1 MKHFFIV
8 ISFCLILF
16 RVNAQSP
23 IEVTSDTT
31 NFIYTSINEL
41 DSVIVTLESSALL
54 DQQITFY
61 TNVDEQ
67 GNYSFDDSSPY
78 SLSSEQVTLPAEG
91 FVEVTVYFNPLN
103 TGIYEMEL
111 FYISSFFGEGSIY
124 FTGEGTLVELVL
136 TPDTLYLDEVALGDT
151 SSNGLFIQNV
161 GTGTMSFNIGNYDSL
176 LTVSTTDSILL
187 SDEVGFIMIEYTP
200 ISSGQ
205 FEFNVPILSND
216 PNNPVTNLVVIGNAV
231 SEVEGDICNE
241 SWTSNNNPYVFTN
254 NVRIPEGCQLS
265 IAAGTIVDMN
275 GYQLLVEGSLNAN
288 GTETDSLFFENG
300 NFIFRN
306 NELLNLEYWSVDFPL
321 QNSYTFY
328 HNGFNNN
335 SDISDEEFACF
346 GYNENFTFENYE
358 NLNTNTSSSYGC
370 QEYYIQNTTDYHPY
384 HNFDNSENKHVFWRG
399 YDNSNNYYDGVLVSK
414 DHLIEESGN
423 YRIMFD
429 YRIRYNYKNNSS
441 SNKQSLKSYYRINS
455 NEWILFDKSAYNLY
469 NIGHTEF
476 PISDLI
482 NLNAGDT
489 IKIML
494 INDTEYH
501 SYNAH
506 YYLDDLKIEKVSGED
521 LQIFYESFEDSSKFE
536 TDEWGSDHNSIENG
550 SIYLTSEDKFNGQN
564 SMKFTNFASGDQ
576 SFDIATITVPTDGHY
591 YIQYYMKNDNSSY
604 YHRQR
609 FYFGTG
615 NNFYDYYFFDY
626 EPSSWS
632 SYYYAPYDWEKRSAR
647 LGYFQAGQTIN
658 LRFSSYSPY
667 NFSQSSA
674 YEMEFYIDDIRIF
687 NRSESS
693 PSFIAQGNDI
703 NINNSR
709 IDLKIA
715 QLGND
720 LGIDVTNSTIRSVNT
735 VGDNSPINLYNSTI
749 TGSTGNGIGTSGDN
763 SPVELTY
770 SFVRNSLSSG
780 IETTGETSD
789 ISLNSSLI
797 SHNGNYGI
805 RSNSKVNSNYS
816 NITFNDNDGIYLTG
830 NSFSNIKNSI
840 IWGNDISNYNQ
851 INTSSGV
858 TSITYS
864 SVQGLGAYGTQG
876 SQYYFGD
883 GSIDDDPVFTD
894 QLNQHLSS
902 FSNCVDAGTPWQND
916 NHMPFGLGGVRADI
930 GIYGGPDN
938 WFWGGEPI
946 PDGSPIIT
954 EISDSPQDQGGTVG
968 VLFDKSVWDD
978 NTLENKVTSYSIWR
992 NFDSNGNLIDTISEG
1007 NWQLMGYMPA
1017 QAFDAYAYETSTL
1030 GDSSVTNGMFNSC
1043 FVVLAHTED
1052 SSVYWYSDVMC
1063 GYSTDDLSPT
1073 STEVFAEL
1081 INEEEI
1087 MIYWDPPT
1095 DDDYSYSEVVSTLGF
1110 YDSNVTDTITFDIS
1124 FESGDF
1130 ITYGVIHYDVNGNPS
1145 DTSFVSIQTEEQ
1157 KDYIPL
1163 YEGWNLISTN
1173 LTPHENNIESI
1184 FSSLEPNN
1192 LIYVTGFNSGVSFYD
1207 PNGLPFLNTLNG
1219 IEDGYG
1225 YWVKVNEDDT
1235 LIING
1240 NPISG
1245 NFIPPYNTGWNLMG
1259 YTEIYTQP
1267 VSNYFNFLG
1276 DDLIYVTSFNQG
1288 AIFYDPSGLPFLNTL
1303 NNVEDNLGYWV
1314 KTANPFGGIALRLS
1328 EDNQNYSPNFMLIN
1342 GKTNLENYV
1351 GERIKVC
1358 NNEMEKIAE
1367 LEIIEGGYLMT
1378 NAIFGDDPTTELSE
1392 GIEDGELLSFK
1403 FMDLVIKDKLEF
1415 NSDMNLRKV
1424 NLNFNITEIIS
1435 VYPNPV
1441 KNILHVDVSDYDEL
1455 LANIQIFDVSARL
1468 VFSSKFSNKLGE
1480 NTFNIDVSNLEN
1492 GVYQIKI
1499 INDNKLIYNK
1509 SFVKN

>member
-1 MKHFFIV
+1 
-8 ISFCLILF
+8 
-16 RVNAQSP
+16 
-23 IEVTSDTT
+23 
-31 NFIYTSINEL
+31 
-41 DSVIVTLESSALL
+41 
-54 DQQITFY
+54 
-61 TNVDEQ
+61 
-67 GNYSFDDSSPY
+67 
-78 SLSSEQVTLPAEG
+78 
-91 FVEVTVYFNPLN
+91 
-103 TGIYEMEL
+103 
-111 FYISSFFGEGSIY
+111 
-124 FTGEGTLVELVL
+124 
-136 TPDTLYLDEVALGDT
+136 
-151 SSNGLFIQNV
+151 
-161 GTGTMSFNIGNYDSL
+161 
-176 LTVSTTDSILL
+176 
-187 SDEVGFIMIEYTP
+187 
-200 ISSGQ
+200 
-205 FEFNVPILSND
+205 
-216 PNNPVTNLVVIGNAV
+216 
-231 SEVEGDICNE
+231 
-241 SWTSNNNPYVFTN
+241 
-254 NVRIPEGCQLS
+254 
-265 IAAGTIVDMN
+265 
-275 GYQLLVEGSLNAN
+275 
-288 GTETDSLFFENG
+288 
-300 NFIFRN
+300 
-306 NELLNLEYWSVDFPL
+306 
-321 QNSYTFY
+321 
-328 HNGFNNN
+328 
-335 SDISDEEFACF
+335 
-346 GYNENFTFENYE
+346 
-358 NLNTNTSSSYGC
+358 
-370 QEYYIQNTTDYHPY
+370 
-384 HNFDNSENKHVFWRG
+384 
-399 YDNSNNYYDGVLVSK
+399 
-414 DHLIEESGN
+414 
-423 YRIMFD
+423 
-429 YRIRYNYKNNSS
+429 
-441 SNKQSLKSYYRINS
+441 
-455 NEWILFDKSAYNLY
+455 
-469 NIGHTEF
+469 
-476 PISDLI
+476 
-482 NLNAGDT
+482 
-489 IKIML
+489 
-494 INDTEYH
+494 
-501 SYNAH
+501 
-506 YYLDDLKIEKVSGED
+506 
-521 LQIFYESFEDSSKFE
+521 
-536 TDEWGSDHNSIENG
+536 
-550 SIYLTSEDKFNGQN
+550 
-564 SMKFTNFASGDQ
+564 
-576 SFDIATITVPTDGHY
+576 
-591 YIQYYMKNDNSSY
+591 
-604 YHRQR
+604 
-609 FYFGTG
+609 
-615 NNFYDYYFFDY
+615 
-626 EPSSWS
+626 
-632 SYYYAPYDWEKRSAR
+632 
-647 LGYFQAGQTIN
+647 
-658 LRFSSYSPY
+658 
-667 NFSQSSA
+667 
-674 YEMEFYIDDIRIF
+674 
-687 NRSESS
+687 
-693 PSFIAQGNDI
+693 
-703 NINNSR
+703 
-709 IDLKIA
+709 
-715 QLGND
+715 
-720 LGIDVTNSTIRSVNT
+720 
-735 VGDNSPINLYNSTI
+735 
-749 TGSTGNGIGTSGDN
+749 
-763 SPVELTY
+763 
-770 SFVRNSLSSG
+770 
-780 IETTGETSD
+780 
-789 ISLNSSLI
+789 
-797 SHNGNYGI
+797 
-805 RSNSKVNSNYS
+805 
-816 NITFNDNDGIYLTG
+816 
-830 NSFSNIKNSI
+830 
-840 IWGNDISNYNQ
+840 
-851 INTSSGV
+851 
-858 TSITYS
+858 
-864 SVQGLGAYGTQG
+864 
-876 SQYYFGD
+876 
-883 GSIDDDPVFTD
+883 
-894 QLNQHLSS
+894 
-902 FSNCVDAGTPWQND
+902 
-916 NHMPFGLGGVRADI
+916 MPFGLGGVRADI

-946 PDGSPIIT
+946 PDGSPVIT

-978 NTLENKVTSYSIWR
+978 NALENKVTSYSIWR

-1110 YDSNVTDTITFDIS
+1110 YDSNLTDTVTFDIS

-1207 PNGLPFLNTLNG
+1207 PNGLPFLNTLHG

-1240 NPISG
+1240 NPINS

-1403 FMDLVIKDKLEF
+1403 FMDFVIKDKLEF

-1424 NLNFNITEIIS
+1424 NLNFNISEIIS

-1441 KNILHVDVSDYDEL
+1441 KNILHVDVSEYDEL

-1468 VFSSKFSNKLGE
+1468 VFSSNFSNKLGE